1 MSRSRSFR
9 VACFAVLGALAVV
22 YAGGEAVPEA
32 QAAKVKPPAI
42 TAVNVLTVCN
52 GCADPAKYYVFE
64 EIEVANL
71 PAAWGDTEYT
81 LDHYYNSGCAQDTPQ
96 RVADSTTFEN
106 PFNQPTGTMQ
116 YYLYACVRA
125 SSPQDAINK
134 ATPGLKKVVTD
145 DLALISKN
153 L

>member
-1 MSRSRSFR
+1 MKPFRSFC
-9 VACFAVLGALAVV
+9 VAGFAVLGALAVV
-22 YAGGEAVPEA
+22 YVGGEPVHEA
-32 QAAKVKPPAI
+32 QAAKAKPPAI
-42 TAVNVLTVCN
+42 TAVNVLTACK

-71 PAAWGDTEYT
+71 PAAWGDVEYT
-81 LDHYYNSGCAQDTPQ
+81 LDHYYNSGCAHDSPQ

-106 PFNQPTGTMQ
+106 PFNQPTGSMQ
-116 YYLYACVRA
+116 YYLYACVNA

-134 ATPGLKKVVTD
+134 ATTALKRVVND
-145 DLALISKN
+145 DLALILKN